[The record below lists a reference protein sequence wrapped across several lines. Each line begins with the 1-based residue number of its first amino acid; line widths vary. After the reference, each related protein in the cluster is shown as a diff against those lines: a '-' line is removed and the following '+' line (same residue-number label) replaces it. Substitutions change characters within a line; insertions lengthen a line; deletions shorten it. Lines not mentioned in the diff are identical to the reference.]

1 VDTVNSN
8 KKSLRS
14 RLIFMVISVAC
25 LTPFATGALIGA
37 DREGE
42 DSLFKQL
49 SVLSEVLTLIQ
60 RTYVDETS
68 IRDLLDGAL
77 EGATDALDPL
87 STFVPAEHA
96 ESYAETLRVGASV
109 SGLLVAKDR
118 GIAYVV
124 TSVAAS
130 PAFEAG
136 IRPGDVIA
144 AVDGKSTRR
153 MSLWRLQGTLAG
165 ALGTELDLELLRN
178 GQEVA
183 VRLKLGTFEPPA
195 PTLSRHEEI
204 AVLRIPRFDDAVV
217 RDVRDLVAPLT
228 GADDRLI
235 VDLRGTAS
243 GKPESAYEV
252 ARFFT
257 TGRLGTLSARDA
269 ELRVFDSDLPP
280 LWEGDIAVVVDGG
293 TQGPAEILAS
303 VLKQSASATLVGVPT
318 FGLAGRQG
326 LVDLPSGGQ
335 VVMVDAYFAGPDGEP
350 IDSRIKPDEIV
361 RESYSSSKEGES
373 ELEDLML
380 ERAVEILER
389 AEQKAA

>member
-1 VDTVNSN
+1 MNSN
-8 KKSLRS
+8 RKTLRS

-87 STFVPAEHA
+87 STFVPAEYA
-96 ESYAETLRVGASV
+96 ETYAETLRVGASV
-109 SGLLVAKDR
+109 SGLVVAKDR
-118 GIAYVV
+118 GIAYAVS
-124 TSVAAS
+124 SVDAS

-144 AVDGKSTRR
+144 AVDGTSTRK
-153 MSLWRLQGTLAG
+153 MSLWSLQGVLAG
-165 ALGTELDLELLRN
+165 APGTELDLELLRN
-178 GQEVA
+178 GQELA
-183 VRLKLGTFEPPA
+183 VHLKLEPFA
-195 PTLSRHEEI
+195 PPSPSLSRRDEI
-204 AVLRIPRFDDAVV
+204 AVLRIPRFDDAVAG
-217 RDVRDLVAPLT
+217 DVRDLMAPLS
-228 GADDRLI
+228 ADDDRLI

-243 GKPESAYEV
+243 GQSESAYEV
-252 ARFFT
+252 ARLFT
-257 TGRLGTLSARDA
+257 TGRLGSLSARDA
-269 ELRVFDSDLPP
+269 ELRVFDSELPP
-280 LWEGDIAVVVDGG
+280 LWQGEIAVMVDGG

-303 VLKQSASATLVGVPT
+303 VLKQAASATLVGVPT

-335 VVMVDAYFAGPDGEP
+335 VVMVDAYFSGPDGEP
-350 IDSRIKPDEIV
+350 IDARISPDELV
-361 RESYSSSKEGES
+361 RESYSSSKEDEM